1 MSSDNIIVWWHIFV
15 TVMIARLT
23 FLPKNNN
30 LIALRLQHKIARKI
44 SASLYNVTHATRKSE
59 FSSNRLV
66 GRGIMFIYEAARIEV
81 VGMVSASRF
90 DTFNESAP
98 SIANFQFPF
107 LRDWLIFLRSFRKR
121 IIRMRLAEIDQVSRR

>member
-81 VGMVSASRF
+81 VGIVSASRF
-90 DTFNESAP
+90 DIFNESAP
-98 SIANFQFPF
+98 SIANFQFLF